1 MKCRQIPSPI
11 STKDASPP
19 EQDFMYD
26 KRLQRMDDDID
37 VILDSIDPI
46 LLAMASKQRQQRK

>member
-1 MKCRQIPSPI
+1 
-11 STKDASPP
+11 
-19 EQDFMYD
+19 MYD